1 MPNLPKKPTD
11 EVILRNSVTRRRS
24 RGAINGALG
33 RDKGFE
39 GRCLPG
45 NALKGR
51 IGAFTGAFQA
61 HCSNGTQIDLRAEKG
76 GEWAFLGEMG
86 EIWGRKGTFAPDRAY

>member
-11 EVILRNSVTRRRS
+11 EVILRNSVSRRRS

-45 NALKGR
+45 NAIKGR
-51 IGAFTGAFQA
+51 QRAFMGAFQA
-61 HCSNGTQIDLRAEKG
+61 HCSNGTQIGIRVEKG
-76 GEWAFLGEMG
+76 EKWAFLGEMG
-86 EIWGRKGTFAPDRAY
+86 EIWGCKG